1 MLLSQDI
8 LVVLL
13 TVYINIT
20 NVCDCKQAMKR
31 PCLSIN
37 QQRPDCQSKRS
48 LEIVCVLARQ
58 KLWRFSLAILYQQ
71 WISCLHVIMERFTI
85 FLRNLS
91 CQSSYFLWKSI
102 VLFFSVVSRVEMKH
116 LQRSDQAHFHLAIQF
131 RARGYTT
138 HTWVQTQ
145 TWACLLANFIPE
157 LIAWL
162 IGSKIVNNF
171 SMNGILSQRTMKS

>member
-91 CQSSYFLWKSI
+91 YQSSYFWWKLI
-102 VLFFSVVSRVEMKH
+102 DMFFSAVSGMEIRY
-116 LQRSDQAHFHLAIQF
+116 LQRSEQAHFLVSQHRHLISCSQLCHVQQQQQLLFTLF
-131 RARGYTT
+131 R
-138 HTWVQTQ
+138 
-145 TWACLLANFIPE
+145 
-157 LIAWL
+157 
-162 IGSKIVNNF
+162 
-171 SMNGILSQRTMKS
+171 